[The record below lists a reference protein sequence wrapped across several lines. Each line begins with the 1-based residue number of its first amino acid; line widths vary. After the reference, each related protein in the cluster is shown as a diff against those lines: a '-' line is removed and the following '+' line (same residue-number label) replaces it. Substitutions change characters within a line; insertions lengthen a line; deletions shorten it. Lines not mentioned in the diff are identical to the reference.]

1 MLCVLIYQ
9 NVATSI
15 TFLSIVAPLG
25 VKWMNHINLT
35 GSCIA
40 LAFLFMKLATKRD
53 LLVNP
58 ISAGTWKVKLWG
70 SCEAGEIV
78 RRSV

>member
-9 NVATSI
+9 NVATCI
-15 TFLSIVAPLG
+15 TFLSIVAPPG
-25 VKWMNHINLT
+25 VKWMNDITLT

-40 LAFLFMKLATKRD
+40 LAFLFIKLATKMD

-58 ISAGTWKVKLWG
+58 IAAGTW
-70 SCEAGEIV
+70 
-78 RRSV
+78 